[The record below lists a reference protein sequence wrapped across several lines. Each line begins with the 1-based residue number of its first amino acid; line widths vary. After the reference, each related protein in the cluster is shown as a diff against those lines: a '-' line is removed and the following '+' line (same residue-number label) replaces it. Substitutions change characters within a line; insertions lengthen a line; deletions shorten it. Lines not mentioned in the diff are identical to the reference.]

1 MNSYTALKNNI
12 FQDQDFK
19 IIPIRS
25 EDRYIIMQWRNEQIE
40 HLRQRE
46 ILTAKAQDEYFTNVI
61 SKQFKEPKPTQILFS
76 FLKSNK
82 FIGYGGL
89 VHIDYLNKNA
99 EISFLTET
107 KIDHVNF
114 NLYWQKF
121 IDLIKIVAFEEL
133 SLFKIYAYAFDVRP
147 YLYETFRQIG
157 FKEEA
162 RIRNVYIFKDKIYD
176 GLIFSLFSNKFNF
189 RLAKDQDL
197 MTTFKWA
204 SDKEIRLFSKNK
216 NPISIEDHTA
226 WFNNVISQESEIYLI
241 AMCCSLVT
249 GSIRFSELS
258 PNTMKISFL
267 LDKQFQSLKLSKDF
281 LKQGIQFLFKN
292 HGNQN
297 LKAEVH
303 TENIASNKVF
313 KSLGFHL
320 NIKTGDFNHYKL
332 KYEDW
337 KF

>member
-1 MNSYTALKNNI
+1 MNFYITLKNNI
-12 FQDQDFK
+12 FEYQDFK
-19 IIPIRS
+19 IIPIRF
-25 EDRYIIMQWRNEQIE
+25 EDRYLIMQWRNEQIE
-40 HLRQRE
+40 HLRQTE
-46 ILTAKAQDEYFTNVI
+46 PLTENSQDEYFTNVI
-61 SKQFKEPKPTQILFS
+61 GRQFKEPNPTQILFS

-107 KIDHVNF
+107 KIDPVHFNF
-114 NLYWQKF
+114 YWQKF
-121 IDLIKIVAFEEL
+121 IDLIKIVAFNEL

-176 GLIFSLFSNKFNF
+176 GLIFSLFNNKFNF

-204 SDKEIRLFSKNK
+204 SDKEIRLFSRNK
-216 NPISIEDHTA
+216 NPISIEEHTS
-226 WFNNVISQESEIYLI
+226 WFSNVISQESEIYLI
-241 AMCCSLVT
+241 AMCCSLIA
-249 GSIRFSELS
+249 GSIRFSKLS

-267 LDKQFQSLKLSKDF
+267 LDQQFQGLKLSKEF
-281 LKQGIQFLFKN
+281 LKQGIQYLFKN
-292 HGNQN
+292 YGNKN

-303 TENIASNKVF
+303 KENIASNKVF
-313 KSLGFHL
+313 KSLGFQL
-320 NIKTGDFNHYKL
+320 NIKTGDFNHYEL